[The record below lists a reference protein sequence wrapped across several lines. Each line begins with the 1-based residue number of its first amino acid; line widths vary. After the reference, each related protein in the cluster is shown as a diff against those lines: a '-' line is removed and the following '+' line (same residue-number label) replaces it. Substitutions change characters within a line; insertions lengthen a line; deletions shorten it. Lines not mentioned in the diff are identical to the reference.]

1 VRKGLTPEELERTTY
16 YRKRFELGLNKTER
30 DAIVAEAAKEMGI
43 TPDSV
48 RHRWHRL
55 GMCKKWSFME
65 PVVLKAV
72 AKYPFDADR
81 TLAAKYNVNFSSFG
95 HARIRLGIPP
105 STMRRRAALRKEVA
119 IYVRD
124 YPELT
129 AAEVRDSIKADG
141 DHPWR
146 FSVHCISELMSEVYD
161 ERAAS

>member
-1 VRKGLTPEELERTTY
+1 MSLTPHQLERTRH
-16 YRKRFELGLNKTER
+16 YRKLFELGLNKVER
-30 DAIVAEAAKEMGI
+30 DAIVVEAAEELGI
-43 TPDSV
+43 TPESV

-55 GMCKKWSFME
+55 GMCKRWAFME

-81 TLAAKYNVNFSSFG
+81 TLAAKFNVNFSSFG
-95 HARIRLGIPP
+95 NARVRLGIPP

-124 YPELT
+124 FPELT

-141 DHPWR
+141 DHPWP
-146 FSVHCISELMSEVYD
+146 FSVHCISELMSEVFD